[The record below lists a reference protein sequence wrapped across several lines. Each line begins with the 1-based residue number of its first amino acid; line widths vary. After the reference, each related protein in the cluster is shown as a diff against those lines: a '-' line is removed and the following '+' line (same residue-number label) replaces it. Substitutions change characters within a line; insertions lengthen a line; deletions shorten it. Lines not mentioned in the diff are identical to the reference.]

1 MLTLKSLR
9 QQKGLSIMEVA
20 KKVGVQR
27 QTVYQW
33 ERGETL
39 PTLGKLVLLES
50 VYGDDLIEAVRGT
63 MMESGKWNKE

>member
-1 MLTLKSLR
+1 LTLRSLR

-20 KKVGVQR
+20 EKLGVQR

-39 PTLGKLVLLES
+39 PTLRKLVLLES

-63 MMESGKWNKE
+63 MKESGRWNKE

>member
-1 MLTLKSLR
+1 MTLKSLR

-20 KKVGVQR
+20 EKVGVHR

-63 MMESGKWNKE
+63 MMESGRWNKE

>member
-1 MLTLKSLR
+1 MLTLRSLR

-20 KKVGVQR
+20 EKVGVQR

-39 PTLGKLVLLES
+39 PTLRKLVSLES

-63 MMESGKWNKE
+63 MKESGRWNKE

>member
-1 MLTLKSLR
+1 VLTLRSLR

-20 KKVGVQR
+20 EKVGVQR

-39 PTLGKLVLLES
+39 PTLRKLVLLES

-63 MMESGKWNKE
+63 MKESGRWNKE

>member
-1 MLTLKSLR
+1 MLTLRSLR
-9 QQKGLSIMEVA
+9 QQKGLSIKDVA
-20 KKVGVQR
+20 EKVGVQR

-39 PTLGKLVLLES
+39 PTLGKLESLES

-63 MMESGKWNKE
+63 MKESGRWNKE

>member
-1 MLTLKSLR
+1 MTLKSLR
-9 QQKGLSIMEVA
+9 QQKGLSIKDVA
-20 KKVGVQR
+20 EKLGVQR

-50 VYGDDLIEAVRGT
+50 VYGDELIEAVRGT
-63 MMESGKWNKE
+63 MKESGRWNKE

>member
-1 MLTLKSLR
+1 MTLRSLR
-9 QQKGLSIMEVA
+9 QQKGLSIKDVA
-20 KKVGVQR
+20 EKVGVQR

-39 PTLGKLVLLES
+39 PTLRKLVLLES

-63 MMESGKWNKE
+63 MKESGRWNKE

>member
-1 MLTLKSLR
+1 MTLRSLR

-20 KKVGVQR
+20 EKVGVQR

-39 PTLGKLVLLES
+39 PTLRKLVLLES

-63 MMESGKWNKE
+63 MKESGRWNKE

>member
-1 MLTLKSLR
+1 MLTLRSLR

-20 KKVGVQR
+20 EKVGVQR

-39 PTLGKLVLLES
+39 PTLWKLVLLES
-50 VYGDDLIEAVRGT
+50 IYGDDLIEAVRGT
-63 MMESGKWNKE
+63 MKESGRWNKE

>member
-1 MLTLKSLR
+1 MD
-9 QQKGLSIMEVA
+9 VA
-20 KKVGVQR
+20 EKVGVQR

-50 VYGDDLIEAVRGT
+50 IYGDELIEAVRGT
-63 MMESGKWNKE
+63 MKESGRWNKE

>member
-1 MLTLKSLR
+1 MLTLRSLR

-20 KKVGVQR
+20 EKVGVQR

-39 PTLGKLVLLES
+39 PTLRKLVLLES

-63 MMESGKWNKE
+63 MKESGKWNKE

>member
-1 MLTLKSLR
+1 MLTLRSLR
-9 QQKGLSIMEVA
+9 QQKGLSIMDVA
-20 KKVGVQR
+20 EKVGVQR

-50 VYGDDLIEAVRGT
+50 VYGDDLIAAVRGT
-63 MMESGKWNKE
+63 MKESGRWNKE

>member
-1 MLTLKSLR
+1 VLTLRSLR
-9 QQKGLSIMEVA
+9 QQKGLSIKDVA
-20 KKVGVQR
+20 ERLGVQR

-50 VYGDDLIEAVRGT
+50 IYGDDLIEAVRGT
-63 MMESGKWNKE
+63 MKESGRWNKE

>member
-1 MLTLKSLR
+1 
-9 QQKGLSIMEVA
+9 MEVA
-20 KKVGVQR
+20 EKVGVQR

-39 PTLGKLVLLES
+39 PTLGKLASLES

-63 MMESGKWNKE
+63 MMESGKWSKE

>member
-1 MLTLKSLR
+1 MLTLRSLR

-20 KKVGVQR
+20 EKVGVQR

-39 PTLGKLVLLES
+39 PTLRKLVLLES

-63 MMESGKWNKE
+63 MKESGRWNKE

>member
-1 MLTLKSLR
+1 MLTLRSLR
-9 QQKGLSIMEVA
+9 QQKGLSIMDVA
-20 KKVGVQR
+20 EKVGVQR

-39 PTLGKLVLLES
+39 PTLGNLVLLES

-63 MMESGKWNKE
+63 MKESGRWNKE

>member
-1 MLTLKSLR
+1 VLTLRSLR

-39 PTLGKLVLLES
+39 PTLRKLVSLES

-63 MMESGKWNKE
+63 MKESGRWNKE

>member
-1 MLTLKSLR
+1 MLTLRSLR
-9 QQKGLSIMEVA
+9 QQKGLSSKDGAE
-20 KKVGVQR
+20 KLGVQR

-39 PTLGKLVLLES
+39 PTLGKLESLES

-63 MMESGKWNKE
+63 MKESGRWNKE

>member
-1 MLTLKSLR
+1 VLTLRSLR

-20 KKVGVQR
+20 EKLGVQR

-39 PTLGKLVLLES
+39 PTLRKLVLLES

-63 MMESGKWNKE
+63 MKESGRWNKE